1 MKAKKKLEGA
11 SKLGVK
17 VIKGTSLKASSKK
30 VLFPEKLEF
39 ANKVV
44 ANLKWKTN

>member
-1 MKAKKKLEGA
+1 MKPKKKIEGA
-11 SKLGVK
+11 SKMGVK
-17 VIKGTSLKASSKK
+17 IRKDSSLNAHAKK

-44 ANLKWKTN
+44 SNLKWKTN